1 MEEGT
6 GVRAEN
12 GNKTEVVNGIK
23 DVRRDE
29 NEEGKGEPAWEDERA
44 GEEGKEKSEG
54 EQNEKDNTG

>member
-29 NEEGKGEPAWEDERA
+29 NEEGKGEPA
-44 GEEGKEKSEG
+44 
-54 EQNEKDNTG
+54 